1 VSSFHDAPYKLLLSC
16 IRAARR
22 AADVTQEELG
32 KKLGSD
38 QSFVSK
44 YERGE
49 RRLDVV
55 ELRAICRALEIDMF
69 EFLSEFEEKL
79 KQEGL
84 E

>member
-1 VSSFHDAPYKLLLSC
+1 VSSVHAEPYKVLLNC

-22 AADVTQEELG
+22 AADVTQAELG
-32 KKLGSD
+32 KRLGMD

-55 ELRAICRALEIDMF
+55 ELRAICKALEIDLH
-69 EFLSEFEEKL
+69 EFLAQFEAKL
-79 KQEGL
+79 KQKGL
-84 E
+84 A

>member
-1 VSSFHDAPYKLLLSC
+1 MSSLYEAPYRLLLER

-22 AADVTQEELG
+22 AADVTQAELA
-32 KKLGSD
+32 KRLGTD

-55 ELRAICRALEIDMF
+55 ELRAICIALEINLTDFLLDF
-69 EFLSEFEEKL
+69 EREL
-79 KQEGL
+79 KNRGL
-84 E
+84 A